1 MLKKIVSSVTIS
13 LVSVVSLAPV
23 FAADT
28 ANDLFGASS
37 TSTGNSVNSKTPTGW
52 NNLVGAPSTSTVN
65 SVNNSWAS
73 KTPTGWNDL
82 FGASS
87 TTSSPTSVWSTDPS
101 SYAVSEY
108 SNSSNVLDIKV
119 EETKPG
125 TFMVVWT
132 LKAPSPISI
141 KKAYIT
147 LKYDQ
152 SAFDISATAVKY
164 SWEGLALPTPQ
175 GAVETKTDSTDPTM
189 GLVTF
194 SALSA
199 WLFSNTPQGK
209 PLFVAAFKQKEWATL
224 TNKSY
229 FTIDNKSSFILDSN
243 EKQLLSEQAVSVPAS
258 PNLITT
264 TPTSTTDTPPLVWNE
279 VTTEMVET
287 TDSGIPVLDSTAT
300 GSTADV
306 NTDEAKNV
314 KTWMFE
320 NTLIALALFLLGWV
334 LLLKNKRKEDIL

>member
-1 MLKKIVSSVTIS
+1 MFKKIVSSVTIS
-13 LVSVVSLAPV
+13 LVSIVSFGSA

-28 ANDLFGASS
+28 ANDLFGAPTTTSNNTGAS
-37 TSTGNSVNSKTPTGW
+37 TTPTSSGT
-52 NNLVGAPSTSTVN
+52 GTS
-65 SVNNSWAS
+65 
-73 KTPTGWNDL
+73 DL
-82 FGASS
+82 FSTPS
-87 TTSSPTSVWSTDPS
+87 TTSTTSPSVWSTDPS

-141 KKAYIT
+141 KKAYIA

-152 SAFDISATAVKY
+152 SAFDISATSVKY
-164 SWEGLALPTPQ
+164 SGEWLALPTPQ
-175 GAVETKTDSTDPTM
+175 GVVEIKTDSTDSSVW
-189 GLVTF
+189 LVTF
-194 SALSA
+194 SSLSTG
-199 WLFSNTPQGK
+199 LFSNTPQGK
-209 PLFVAAFKQKEWATL
+209 PLFVAAFKQKEGATL

-258 PNLITT
+258 PNLIATT
-264 TPTSTTDTPPLVWNE
+264 NSTTDTPPLVDNNQATSE
-279 VTTEMVET
+279 VST
-287 TDSGIPVLDSTAT
+287 TDSWIPVLDTSSWAV
-300 GSTADV
+300 ADV
-306 NTDEAKNV
+306 NTTEAKNV
-314 KTWMFE
+314 KTGMFE

-334 LLLKNKRKEDIL
+334 LLLKNRRKEDIL